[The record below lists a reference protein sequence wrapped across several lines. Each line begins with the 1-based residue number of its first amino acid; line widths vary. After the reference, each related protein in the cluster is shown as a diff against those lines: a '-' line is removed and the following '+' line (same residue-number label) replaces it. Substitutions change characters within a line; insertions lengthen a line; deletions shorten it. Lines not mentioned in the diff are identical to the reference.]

1 MKRIAI
7 FCDGTWNRSD
17 AEFQTNVVRLS
28 LAVAHHDE
36 DGVTQQILYMPGVG
50 SGRGSTG
57 IAREIDRWGGGLFG
71 WGMTENIEEA
81 YRHLAFGYE
90 VGAEGQPSDQIF
102 VFGFSRGAF
111 TARSLCGLIRSCGIP
126 CRENVKRIPEA
137 INRYRSREPDTHPD
151 HEESFRFRRD
161 FSTNLYTSEA
171 ERQWREAHGHTS
183 AKALEITYL
192 GVWDTV
198 GALGVP
204 RMLPFAPHFNRR
216 HQFHDAAL
224 SRSVLSARHAVAI
237 DERRATYPPTLWDNL
252 EELNGM
258 QPERDR
264 PYRQEWFPGDH
275 GSVGGG
281 GDILG
286 LATLSMLWIAEGAVE
301 AGLRIDPA
309 VLENLR
315 AQGDFTAPLSSRSVR
330 RAGLGSLLGKWTAD
344 RTGPKLAMYVSECA
358 RQRWRQEMTPAYR
371 PAALTA
377 VARDLEAS
385 ASSRSNGA

>member
-7 FCDGTWNRSD
+7 FCDGTWNSSD
-17 AEFQTNVVRLS
+17 AEFQTNVVKLS

-36 DGVTQQILYMPGVG
+36 NGVSQQLLYMPGVG
-50 SGRGSTG
+50 SGRGATG
-57 IAREIDRWGGGLFG
+57 LARHIDRWGGGLFG

-81 YRHLAFGYE
+81 YRNLAFSFESGSKDW
-90 VGAEGQPSDQIF
+90 PSDEIF

-137 INRYRSREPDTHPD
+137 IARYRSRDRDTHPD

-161 FSTNLYTSEA
+161 FSTGLYTSEP
-171 ERQWREAHGHTS
+171 EREWREAQGDTD
-183 AKALEITYL
+183 AKALNITYL

-204 RMLPFAPHFNRR
+204 RVLPFAPHFNRR
-216 HQFHDAAL
+216 YQFHDAAL

-237 DERRATYPPTLWDNL
+237 DERRVTYPPTLWDNL
-252 EELNGM
+252 EALNDM

-286 LATLSMLWIAEGAVE
+286 LATSSLLWIAEGAIE
-301 AGLRIDPA
+301 AGLWIDSS
-309 VLENLR
+309 VLDSIR
-315 AQGDFTAPLSSRSVR
+315 KDADFTAPLSARSVR
-330 RAGLGSLLGKWTAD
+330 RAGLGTVLGKWTSD
-344 RTGPKLAMYVSECA
+344 RTGPKHAIDVSECA
-358 RQRWRQEMTPAYR
+358 RQRWRHQSVPPYR
-371 PAALTA
+371 PATLAA
-377 VARDLEAS
+377 VAAELDAS
-385 ASSRSNGA
+385 ASSPSGGA